1 MNSIKPKK
9 VEYYIGR
16 DVYGRTVTLTFN
28 RDYMGKESWYICIE
42 PSDQRADR
50 QTISG
55 LSDGNLRAIAGV
67 INKRT

>member
-1 MNSIKPKK
+1 MSSKKPNKA
-9 VEYYIGR
+9 EYYIGR

-55 LSDGNLRAIAGV
+55 LSDGNLRSIAAV
-67 INKRT
+67 INMKV